1 MQYDE
6 AISTEIPLSRMLD
19 ALFDDST
26 PEEVVKFLRAWPDAF
41 KDIIDESAYAGRI
54 FQLDFFA
61 AIPERDRIWLSDKLL
76 ASNAEYPMC
85 YLFWQVMMH
94 INSVPRGENVVAK
107 LPCFA
112 KLRRRVEN
120 YQLQLR
126 HPYAGGHE
134 HYVTEIDSRFLRLW
148 PVECIARDVSS
159 IPRAFDYIDYS
170 LFAQRMLQADFFHSL
185 TTVGKYMFLKDG
197 IMHFSSQCLADG
209 KVLRDFVIQV
219 LESSEDMEVKKMLV
233 REVRCNVWQP
243 TFIDSKT
250 LQMVHDCSCVEE
262 LLLKMAMLG
271 NGLQQSLVVHL
282 LMKKLSWLKSWAKTD
297 PESLDR
303 LLTISSFVDELSPSK
318 YELSA

>member
-41 KDIIDESAYAGRI
+41 NDIVDESAYAGRI

-61 AIPERDRIWLSDKLL
+61 ALPERDRIWLSDKLL
-76 ASNAEYPMC
+76 ASNATHSLC

-94 INSVPRGENVVAK
+94 ISCMPRGERVVAD

-112 KLRRRVEN
+112 VLRRHAEN

-134 HYVTEIDSRFLRLW
+134 RYVTELDSRFLRLW
-148 PVECIARDVSS
+148 PIENIARDVSS
-159 IPRAFDYIDYS
+159 ILRAFDYIDYS

-185 TTVGKYMFLKDG
+185 STVGKYVFLKDG
-197 IMHFSSQCLADG
+197 ITRLSGQCFADG

-219 LESSEDMEVKKMLV
+219 LESTEDLEVKKMLV
-233 REVRCNVWQP
+233 HEVRRNVCQP
-243 TFIDSKT
+243 EYVDSKT
-250 LQMVHDCSCVEE
+250 VQMVHDCSCVEE

-282 LMKKLSWLKSWAKTD
+282 LMKKLSWVKSWAKTD

-303 LLTISSFVDELSPSK
+303 VLTISSFVDELAPSR

>member
-19 ALFDDST
+19 VLFDDST
-26 PEEVVKFLRAWPDAF
+26 PEDVVKFLRAWPDAF

-61 AIPERDRIWLSDKLL
+61 ALPERDRIWLSDKLL
-76 ASNAEYPMC
+76 SSNIEYPMC

-94 INSVPRGENVVAK
+94 ISCMTRGENVVAE

-112 KLRRRVEN
+112 ELRRRAEN

-134 HYVTEIDSRFLRLW
+134 HYVTEIDSRFLQLW
-148 PVECIARDVSS
+148 PIECIARDVSS
-159 IPRAFDYIDYS
+159 ILRAFDYIDYS

-185 TTVGKYMFLKDG
+185 TTVGKYMFLKYG
-197 IMHFSSQCLADG
+197 ITHLSSQCLADG

-219 LESSEDMEVKKMLV
+219 LESSEDIEVKKMLV
-233 REVRCNVWQP
+233 HKVRCEVWQP
-243 TFIDSKT
+243 AFADSKM

-303 LLTISSFVDELSPSK
+303 LLTISSFVDEL
-318 YELSA
+318 AA